1 MQLTFFLER
10 APIFKSPAARI
21 SRLHLVA
28 FLSAT
33 RINMFGENTARQRE
47 FVKKKT
53 KKTGRDMYSR
63 KATELKKKK
72 KNKEVPPCRAKRG
85 EKKHPIILS

>member
-10 APIFKSPAARI
+10 APFFKSPAARI

-47 FVKKKT
+47 FVKKKQ
-53 KKTGRDMYSR
+53 KKQGETCTVEKPQS
-63 KATELKKKK
+63 LKKQKK
-72 KNKEVPPCRAKRG
+72 QGGATVQSKAR
-85 EKKHPIILS
+85 